1 MNGTLD
7 IYTDALRTEIGA
19 FTELAKDEH
28 ITAKTSLLTKSQGT
42 AINEINDCLKAYE
55 TYCNGINDLFAATSM
70 YLKKAMGNI
79 DACEEDNTQ
88 KVTSGSSKENR

>member
-1 MNGTLD
+1 MD

-19 FTELAKDEH
+19 FDGLAKDEH
-28 ITAKTSLLTKSQGT
+28 ITVNTSFLTKSQGT
-42 AINEINDCLKAYE
+42 AIDEINDYLKAYG
-55 TYCNGINDLFAATSM
+55 TYCTGINNLFAATSM
-70 YLKKAMGNI
+70 YLKKAMDNI